1 MPFSWEEAAFMSYS
15 SGFGACYV
23 EKSVSTDCT
32 PPAHPI
38 NTEYQWHK
46 CAGQAPRHF
55 SSSAVK
61 KMPPWTDAVPS
72 TLMRDPGSL
81 HWKLHPSGIN
91 CLPDCLKNQKA
102 YNNVVCLLSCYH
114 SDFGVWGSGAFCL
127 LHFWF
132 GVLFF
137 CLLWFFACLLFTFF
151 SFNRN
156 KWGIVTFGDNQAK
169 LYSGSQTL
177 SRISPG
183 PGSLL
188 ELGVAEKHTYDTS
201 GGSFKWTKHPRKI
214 TFRNPKQLLSNYTN
228 NTSVLQISRAASINN
243 Q

>member
-23 EKSVSTDCT
+23 EKSVSTECT

-91 CLPDCLKNQKA
+91 CLPDCSRTKKPTTMLS
-102 YNNVVCLLSCYH
+102 VCFLVITVTL
-114 SDFGVWGSGAFCL
+114 G
-127 LHFWF
+127 F
-132 GVLFF
+132 GVLVPFVFYIFGLVFCFF
-137 CLLWFFACLLFTFF
+137 VCFGFLLVCFLLSLALT
-151 SFNRN
+151 
-156 KWGIVTFGDNQAK
+156 GINEVLSHLEITRPNYTLAAK
-169 LYSGSQTL
+169 L
-177 SRISPG
+177 SPEF
-183 PGSLL
+183 LL
-188 ELGVAEKHTYDTS
+188 
-201 GGSFKWTKHPRKI
+201 
-214 TFRNPKQLLSNYTN
+214 
-228 NTSVLQISRAASINN
+228 VLALC
-243 Q
+243 

>member
-46 CAGQAPRHF
+46 CASQAPRHF

-91 CLPDCLKNQKA
+91 CLPDCSRTKKPTTMLS
-102 YNNVVCLLSCYH
+102 VCFLVITVTL
-114 SDFGVWGSGAFCL
+114 G
-127 LHFWF
+127 F
-132 GVLFF
+132 GVLVPFVFYFF
-137 CLLWFFACLLFTFF
+137 VCFGFFACLFFTFF
-151 SFNRN
+151 SFNGS

-169 LYSGSQTL
+169 LYSGSQT
-177 SRISPG
+177 
-183 PGSLL
+183 
-188 ELGVAEKHTYDTS
+188 
-201 GGSFKWTKHPRKI
+201 PRL
-214 TFRNPKQLLSNYTN
+214 TFREKLSPEFLL
-228 NTSVLQISRAASINN
+228 VLALC
-243 Q
+243 

>member
-1 MPFSWEEAAFMSYS
+1 MQSHPCWWEIPVHFTENCIPQEST
-15 SGFGACYV
+15 ACQIASRT
-23 EKSVSTDCT
+23 KKPTTMLSVCFLVIT
-32 PPAHPI
+32 
-38 NTEYQWHK
+38 
-46 CAGQAPRHF
+46 
-55 SSSAVK
+55 V
-61 KMPPWTDAVPS
+61 
-72 TLMRDPGSL
+72 TLG
-81 HWKLHPSGIN
+81 
-91 CLPDCLKNQKA
+91 
-102 YNNVVCLLSCYH
+102 
-114 SDFGVWGSGAFCL
+114 
-127 LHFWF
+127 F
-132 GVLFF
+132 GVLVPFVFYFF
-137 CLLWFFACLLFTFF
+137 VCFGFFACLFFTFF
-151 SFNRN
+151 SFNGS